1 MSLPSLW
8 EGMADR
14 NETPAAVTSGSG
26 KSKSFFIPLQT
37 VSHWSFVNRVQR
49 MRSKASFL
57 QTAEAGDAMISSQA
71 DFEMADM
78 SLPAAECCRACRRAP
93 AWRRPSLERRSAWI
107 CANIASIFQF
117 SCFLRLRIGGMCRGF
132 DQSGI
137 RTRVCLS
144 IFMCFFVFRRWRLE
158 RKIWNG
164 H

>member
-1 MSLPSLW
+1 MLISLLQSVMSLPSLW

-37 VSHWSFVNRVQR
+37 VSHWSFVKRVQR

-71 DFEMADM
+71 DFETEDM

-117 SCFLRLRIGGMCRGF
+117 SCIRERELKECAGELISPGFERGSVGAF
-132 DQSGI
+132 
-137 RTRVCLS
+137 
-144 IFMCFFVFRRWRLE
+144 FMCFCVFR
-158 RKIWNG
+158 
-164 H
+164 